1 MEAEK
6 ENLIQNENN
15 EEILNLNV
23 KNNNINNISKENS
36 NESKE
41 DGKEDKDIKNKYNII
56 I

>member
-6 ENLIQNENN
+6 ENLIQNENK
-15 EEILNLNV
+15 EEILNINV
-23 KNNNINNISKENS
+23 KNNNINNISKDNS

>member
-15 EEILNLNV
+15 DDILNLN
-23 KNNNINNISKENS
+23 KINNKNNISKDNS

-41 DGKEDKDIKNKYNII
+41 EGKEEGKENKDITNK
-56 I
+56 

>member
-6 ENLIQNENN
+6 ENLIQNENK

-23 KNNNINNISKENS
+23 KNNNINNISKDNS

-41 DGKEDKDIKNKYNII
+41 EGKENKDIKNKYNII

>member
-23 KNNNINNISKENS
+23 KNNNINNISKDNS